1 MLPLPLFVKVEMND
15 VYRDSYRWRRFIK
28 QDLHYVAL
36 RASHSASVEP
46 GHGEVNARVNSDGDL
61 NAVLNGGI
69 PDDAVSMIRVPH
81 RRTTEEYLRSTG
93 LIATL
98 DRH

>member
-1 MLPLPLFVKVEMND
+1 MND
-15 VYRDSYRWRRFIK
+15 IYRYMYRWRRFIK
-28 QDLHYVAL
+28 QDLHYVVL
-36 RASHSASVEP
+36 RATYSASVEP
-46 GHGEVNARVNSDGDL
+46 GHGEVNSDGDL

-69 PDDAVSMIRVPH
+69 RDDAVSMIRVPH

-98 DRH
+98 DGR

>member
-1 MLPLPLFVKVEMND
+1 MLPLPLFVKVERND
-15 VYRDSYRWRRFIK
+15 VYRFSK
-28 QDLHYVAL
+28 PDLYVFPCAIY
-36 RASHSASVEP
+36 SVFVEP